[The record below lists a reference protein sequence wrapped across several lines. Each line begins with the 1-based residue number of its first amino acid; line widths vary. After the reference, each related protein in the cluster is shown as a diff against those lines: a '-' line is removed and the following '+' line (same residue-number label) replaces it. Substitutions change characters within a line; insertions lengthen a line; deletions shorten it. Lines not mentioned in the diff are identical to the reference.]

1 METSLA
7 QPSLRQ
13 LKPSSPSSVSNFDQ
27 QSPRF
32 LVSSSIVLYRSSR
45 NRVQPRQERCRRE
58 RYQAQGGARQES
70 RSKSEQAHLGRGC
83 GGKDQGQDLCL
94 DRSPLVQEVP
104 PKIPRPSTSCSA
116 LLTSCS
122 GLLTFASPYLLA
134 AGLLVMSLC
143 RAMQF
148 IFSMLKKV
156 SAGEDANKAAK
167 SAYDETLSHY
177 HGFLVKKS
185 FQVALM
191 AAPGSDSMLKALG
204 NDKVG

>member
-1 METSLA
+1 MSAAFFPPVTEAWKKAQVKDGDVPCTAFLEAAEAFIPLFDRLGTVFSPVKSDVGGNVTKLKAAHAKNPTASLNKLILDEVAAGKTKDKTSA
-7 QPSLRQ
+7 
-13 LKPSSPSSVSNFDQ
+13 
-27 QSPRF
+27 
-32 LVSSSIVLYRSSR
+32 SI
-45 NRVQPRQERCRRE
+45 
-58 RYQAQGGARQES
+58 
-70 RSKSEQAHLGRGC
+70 
-83 GGKDQGQDLCL
+83 
-94 DRSPLVQEVP
+94 
-104 PKIPRPSTSCSA
+104 A
-116 LLTSCS
+116 LLW
-122 GLLTFASPYLLA
+122 FK
-134 AGLLVMSLC
+134 

>member
-1 METSLA
+1 MFSPVKSDVGGNVTKLKAAHAKNPAASLNKLILDEVAAGKTKDKTSA
-7 QPSLRQ
+7 
-13 LKPSSPSSVSNFDQ
+13 
-27 QSPRF
+27 
-32 LVSSSIVLYRSSR
+32 SIALLWFK
-45 NRVQPRQERCRRE
+45 RCL
-58 RYQAQGGARQES
+58 Q
-70 RSKSEQAHLGRGC
+70 
-83 GGKDQGQDLCL
+83 
-94 DRSPLVQEVP
+94 RSPL
-104 PKIPRPSTSCSA
+104 PSTSCSA
-116 LLTSCS
+116 RF
-122 GLLTFASPYLLA
+122 TFAPPYLLTV
-134 AGLLVMSLC
+134 GLRVMSLC

-148 IFSMLKKV
+148 ILSMLKKV